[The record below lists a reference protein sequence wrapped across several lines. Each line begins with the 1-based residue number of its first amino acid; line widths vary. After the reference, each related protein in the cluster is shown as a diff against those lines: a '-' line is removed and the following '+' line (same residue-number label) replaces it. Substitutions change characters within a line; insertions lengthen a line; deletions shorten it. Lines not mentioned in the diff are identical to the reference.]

1 VGGDAQTRAMKQV
14 VGMLRLDM
22 ASYREVAAFAQFG
35 SDLDKATLAQL
46 NRGQRLQEILKQP
59 QYQPLELEQQVVI
72 LFAGTHGY
80 TDEIPLDQMVEWQ
93 EKLLRN
99 IETTH
104 SKILKDIAE
113 RKEVSSEIET
123 ELRQAIETFNRSW
136 IG

>member
-1 VGGDAQTRAMKQV
+1 MKQV

-46 NRGQRLQEILKQP
+46 NRGQRLQEILKQK
-59 QYQPLELEQQVVI
+59 QYQPLELEQQVVV

-80 TDEIPLDQMVEWQ
+80 ADEIPTDQMVEWQ

-104 SKILKDIAE
+104 TEILKDIAE
-113 RKEVSSEIET
+113 RKELSSETET

-136 IG
+136 LG